1 MRKSTIIVSLL
12 LIIMFLSACMTYYE
26 KTQKFQNMISHGE
39 LEKARTYL
47 EKNDKDKDGK
57 NKILYYMNLGWV
69 EWMLGKYKESNQA
82 FQTADLMT
90 DDYEKKLG
98 NEVLATFTNQGVKP
112 YHPEDFE
119 NVMINYFKAL
129 NYLGLHQY
137 SDAQVEARKIILK
150 LQQMNDKYKK
160 HKNRYSDDAFAHIIV
175 GLVYDANRDYN
186 NAFIAY
192 RNAYEAY
199 EKIYKKSFNVDAP
212 LQLKKDLIRTAYL
225 TGFNDDVRRY
235 EEKFGLKY
243 EQLKSS
249 GGSLVFFW
257 QNGLGPVKAEWS
269 ITFTQIKG
277 EAGFV
282 TFTNAD
288 LGVTFPMYIGDKPN
302 NEKNALRDLSIFRV
316 AFPKYVERLPV
327 FDRADISLNGK
338 TYPLELAEDINAIA
352 FKTLDDRML
361 RELGTALLRV
371 ATKKAMEAI
380 ARKVTEH
387 ENEGDIKLQD
397 LAPAAITIL
406 NAATEK
412 ADTRNWQ
419 TLPFDIFYTRI
430 PLNDG
435 DNQVSLKTSGSKGQT
450 SSHTFNIKGIDGGTQ
465 FYTYQ
470 SLESYP
476 VNLDH

>member
-1 MRKSTIIVSLL
+1 
-12 LIIMFLSACMTYYE
+12 MTYYE
-26 KTQKFQNMISHGE
+26 KTQKFQQLISHGE
-39 LEKARTYL
+39 LEKARAYL
-47 EKNDKDKDGK
+47 ERNDKDKDGK
-57 NKILYYMNLGWV
+57 NKILYYMYMGWV
-69 EWMLGKYKESNQA
+69 DWMLGKYNESNKA
-82 FQTADLMT
+82 LQTADLLT
-90 DDYEKKLG
+90 EDYEKKIG
-98 NEVLATFTNQGVKP
+98 NEVLATFTNQGIKP
-112 YHPEDFE
+112 YLPEDFE

-129 NYLGLHQY
+129 NYLGLKQY

-150 LQQMNDKYKK
+150 LQQLNDKYKE
-160 HKNRYSDDAFAHIIV
+160 HKNRYSDDAFAHIII

-199 EKIYKKSFNVDAP
+199 EKIYKKNFNVDAP

-225 TGFNDDVRRY
+225 TGFNDEVRHY
-235 EEKFGLKY
+235 EKKFGLKY
-243 EQLKSS
+243 EPLESS

-282 TFTNAD
+282 TFSNEE
-288 LGVTFPMYIGDKPN
+288 LGLTFPFYIGDKPD

-327 FDRADISLNGK
+327 FDQANLTLNGK
-338 TYPLELAEDINAIA
+338 TYSLELAEDINAIA
-352 FKTLDDRML
+352 FKTLHDRML

-371 ATKKAMEAI
+371 ATKKAMEEV
-380 ARKVTEH
+380 ARKLTEH

-397 LAPAAITIL
+397 LAPAAITII

-419 TLPFDIFYTRI
+419 TLPFEIFYTRI
-430 PLNDG
+430 PLNER
-435 DNQVSLKTSGSKGQT
+435 DNKVTLKTSGNKGQHAT
-450 SSHTFNIKGIDGGTQ
+450 HTFNIKGIKGGTI

-470 SLESYP
+470 NLESYP
-476 VNLDH
+476 VNMD